1 MQRVGNGRRNG
12 ILGMIHIGGGSGK
25 IRGRKNKE
33 FVVLLQEP
41 GIVLVEVSIL
51 SVNRKEKHG

>member
-12 ILGMIHIGGGSGK
+12 ILGMVHIGEGSGK

-33 FVVLLQEP
+33 FVVLLEEP
-41 GIVLVEVSIL
+41 GIALV
-51 SVNRKEKHG
+51 G